1 MYRVHELAL
10 DGGIPTR
17 SAPVPCW
24 PAFGNEEIEAASAVL
39 RSGKVN
45 YWTGEEG
52 RQFEAEFAAL
62 TQCKYAVA
70 VANGSVGLELAL
82 YALGIGPCDEVI
94 VTSRSFVASAACV
107 VLMGATPVFAD
118 IDLETQNISPE

>member
-1 MYRVHELAL
+1 MTPFTTATQASPELAVAGGQPLASSPFTSWPHFEQEDL
-10 DGGIPTR
+10 D
-17 SAPVPCW
+17 
-24 PAFGNEEIEAASAVL
+24 AAERVL

-52 RQFEAEFAAL
+52 RQFEAEFAVL

-118 IDLETQNISPE
+118 IAL